1 MTRPFRNRAAR
12 GLSLLAVAALAG
24 FAIAPQAASAAQ
36 EREKLTREE
45 RKERERERKARSSI
59 DNALATAHKDGKTI
73 LIVAVPA
80 FKHKYPTE
88 ALIDENLADE
98 VTDTG
103 TAAAIDLSM
112 ASEWVHTE
120 YPELMIAV
128 GQNLTSTAIGPAG
141 FFYRFEGRKA
151 DYLAFLV
158 EPGTYVLRTIS
169 YPRPRSSFANRHGTV
184 AARGAGSIGQLRQV
198 ASTMLEAE
206 QTTVYLDAITTTVGA
221 SEQCNYWYKGV
232 CTQSVY
238 TPEYTEETRAAG
250 LYPRTDY
257 LPIPALDVSIR
268 LTGDV
273 ASFSTGAG
281 EVVLVDGLFAE
292 PLETQLAVSNCRTG
306 ESMQVCALQA
316 LDLTRAAGSLDELRS
331 YDFAAAHFPL
341 LGQLVAAAQHRPL
354 NLNATALGR
363 VTYGERFR
371 AEAR

>member
-12 GLSLLAVAALAG
+12 GLSLLAVTALVA
-24 FAIAPQAASAAQ
+24 FAMVPHIASAAQ

-45 RKERERERKARSSI
+45 RKERERERKYRSSI
-59 DNALATAHKDGKTI
+59 DQALATAHKDGKAI

-103 TAAAIDLSM
+103 TSAAIDLSM
-112 ASEWVHTE
+112 ASEWVHSQ

-128 GQNLTSTAIGPAG
+128 SQNLNSGAIGPAG
-141 FFYRFEGRKA
+141 FFYRFEGRQR
-151 DYLAFLV
+151 DYLAYIV
-158 EPGTYVLRTIS
+158 EPGTYALRTIS

-206 QTTVYLDAITTTVGA
+206 QTEVFLNAVTTTVAA
-221 SEQCNYWYKGV
+221 SEQCNWWYKGV

-238 TPEYTEETRAAG
+238 TPEHTRQTRAAG
-250 LYPRTDY
+250 FYPRTDY

-281 EVVLVDGLFAE
+281 EIVLIDGLFPE
-292 PLETQLAVSNCRTG
+292 PLQTQLAVSNCRTG
-306 ESMQVCALQA
+306 ESMQVCTLQA
-316 LDLTRAAGSLDELRS
+316 IDLTRAAGSLDELRN
-331 YDFAAAHFPL
+331 YDFVAAHFPL
-341 LGQLVAAAQHRPL
+341 LGQLVGAAQHRPL
-354 NLNATALGR
+354 SLNATALGQ